1 MAEEIRHSTAS
12 GYLEPISNHSGDT
25 VTRSPRAQQKLPPGN
40 PQPPL
45 PQASGVYN
53 TLNSGD
59 YQHNYTGLSG
69 NLQYDDLY
77 RVQTGS
83 VQYERVPGYVYTM
96 PGQQA
101 SNGLSGLD
109 NSEENKVLSNLIVCC
124 SITSLILNCPIGL
137 FSVCY
142 SYMAKTERFYPMRR
156 FYKFMSLV
164 VSTVAIIGFVIT
176 MAVTISIISS
186 LNRTGW
192 VSFNSVVLI
201 LSHVNQ
207 LRYDA
212 VHLQ

>member
-25 VTRSPRAQQKLPPGN
+25 VTRSPRAQQKL

-124 SITSLILNCPIGL
+124 SITSLILYCPIGL

>member
-1 MAEEIRHSTAS
+1 MADGIRHSTAS
-12 GYLEPISNHSGDT
+12 GYLEPIPTNTGDT
-25 VTRSPRAQQKLPPGN
+25 VTRSPRAQQKLPPIN
-40 PQPPL
+40 SQPPL

-59 YQHNYTGLSG
+59 YPHNYTGLSG
-69 NLQYDDLY
+69 NLQYDELY
-77 RVQTGS
+77 GVQTGS
-83 VQYERVPGYVYTM
+83 EQYERVPGYGYAI

-109 NSEENKVLSNLIVCC
+109 NFQENKVLSNLIVCC

-142 SYMAKTERFYPMRR
+142 SYMAKTEQFYPMRR

-164 VSTVAIIGFVIT
+164 VSTVAILGFVIA

-186 LNRTGW
+186 LNRA
-192 VSFNSVVLI
+192 
-201 LSHVNQ
+201 
-207 LRYDA
+207 R
-212 VHLQ
+212 